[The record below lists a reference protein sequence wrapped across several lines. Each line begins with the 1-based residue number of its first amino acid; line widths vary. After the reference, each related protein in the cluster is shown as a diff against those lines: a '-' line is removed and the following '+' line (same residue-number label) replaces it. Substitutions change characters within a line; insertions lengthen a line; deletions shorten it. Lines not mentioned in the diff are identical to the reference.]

1 MLIGHNLTA
10 VVSPQHVCQCCYR
23 LGLGSQSMSYYSV
36 HTSETLQ
43 YDVTFPMVQT
53 APVPEDWT
61 GLITRAKRSLL
72 WRWNTLKP
80 VGTSCREH
88 DECGTKYCRKK
99 TCSFQVFI
107 S

>member
-1 MLIGHNLTA
+1 MKDCCERNSLVGQQL
-10 VVSPQHVCQCCYR
+10 QHR
-23 LGLGSQSMSYYSV
+23 RGK
-36 HTSETLQ
+36 
-43 YDVTFPMVQT
+43 VQT

-99 TCSFQVFI
+99 ICSFQVYI

>member
-1 MLIGHNLTA
+1 MRTAQYIALFMFLTLLC
-10 VVSPQHVCQCCYR
+10 PIQ
-23 LGLGSQSMSYYSV
+23 
-36 HTSETLQ
+36 
-43 YDVTFPMVQT
+43 VQT

-99 TCSFQVFI
+99 ICSFQVFI